1 MKKCPHCGIISD
13 HHTIGGVYCLRTRLG
28 RSEKM
33 CKILVHA
40 LGEIRLETLLDD
52 DLSDASRN
60 ASLEYIDAALNGEP
74 L

>member
-1 MKKCPHCGIISD
+1 MSEYPHCGSENW
-13 HHTIGGVYCLRTRLG
+13 HHDAGDVYCLRARLKH
-28 RSEKM
+28 SEAL

-52 DLSDASRN
+52 DLSDDSRN